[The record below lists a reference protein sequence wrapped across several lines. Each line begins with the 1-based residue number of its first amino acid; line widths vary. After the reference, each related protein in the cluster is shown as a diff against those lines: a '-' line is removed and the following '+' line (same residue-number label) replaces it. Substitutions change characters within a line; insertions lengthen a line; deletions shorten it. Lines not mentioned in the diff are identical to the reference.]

1 MLFMDYDGRFFVAQW
16 ENDPD
21 FVYCSWRTT
30 PEAFKQ
36 GLLDLLWYSP
46 HRLVVLKVV
55 AASVN
60 DELAITARLD
70 AIAPMATLTAPAWR
84 PNNALLREF
93 IRSLPCQT
101 REARCAIGNYKNRLL
116 WRVGSNSSLP
126 SRETIIEAL
135 GASSVPLSPESI
147 HRLPSVT
154 IPQQTIYNTL
164 SRMAQEGLVCRPERG
179 LYALTEAGMAFYH
192 KLAAQPRPR
201 KSVRSLRP

>member
-1 MLFMDYDGRFFVAQW
+1 MDYDGRFFVVQW

-46 HRLVVLKVV
+46 HRLAVLKVV
-55 AASVN
+55 AASAN
-60 DELAITARLD
+60 DELAITAHLD

-93 IRSLPCQT
+93 IRSLPCRT
-101 REARCAIGNYKNRLL
+101 GEARCAIGNYKNRLL
-116 WRVGSNSSLP
+116 WRIGDNSSLP
-126 SRETIIEAL
+126 TRETIIEAL
-135 GASSVPLSPESI
+135 GSSPVPLSPESI
-147 HRLPSVT
+147 HRLPSVA

-192 KLAAQPRPR
+192 KLAAQPRSR

>member
-55 AASVN
+55 AASAN
-60 DELAITARLD
+60 DELAITAHLD

-116 WRVGSNSSLP
+116 WRVGSSSSLP
-126 SRETIIEAL
+126 TRQTIIEAL

-147 HRLPSVT
+147 HRLPSVA

-164 SRMAQEGLVCRPERG
+164 SRMANEGLTWRPERG

-192 KLAAQPRPR
+192 KLAAQPRSR

>member
-1 MLFMDYDGRFFVAQW
+1 MDYDGRFFVAQW

-70 AIAPMATLTAPAWR
+70 AIAPMATLSAPSWR

-93 IRSLPCQT
+93 VRRLPCQT

-116 WRVGSNSSLP
+116 WRIDSNSSRP
-126 SRETIIEAL
+126 ARETIIEAL
-135 GASSVPLSPESI
+135 GSSPVPLSPESI

-164 SRMAQEGLVCRPERG
+164 SRMANEGLTWRPERG
-179 LYALTEAGMAFYH
+179 LYALTEAGMTLYR